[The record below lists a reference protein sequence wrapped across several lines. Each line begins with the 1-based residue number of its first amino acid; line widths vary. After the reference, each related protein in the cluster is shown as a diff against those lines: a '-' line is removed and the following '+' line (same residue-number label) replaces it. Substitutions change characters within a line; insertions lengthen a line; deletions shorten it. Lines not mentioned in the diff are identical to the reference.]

1 MKENKTEINGY
12 SDKNLFVLIDDD
24 DDACGF
30 VSIDENSSSEPLLI
44 DMSDFEFYDLSD
56 TLNPY
61 SQTSDTFVTIDD
73 STTFVSDFNE
83 DELII

>member
-1 MKENKTEINGY
+1 MKENKTEINGD